1 MVTGR
6 ARARRQALL
15 GIVREGTSRTQD
27 DLAERLRLAGFA
39 ATQSAISRDIR
50 ALGIAKAEGR
60 YVLPG
65 APGPEAASPGAPQV
79 QSPDLADVARYCRDA
94 VPAGP
99 HLLVVHTLPAMAQ
112 AVASA
117 LDAAGLP
124 GVLGTVSGDDTLF
137 VAVSGPERQ
146 RSLLALLESA
156 FHPAGSRGSRPASST
171 R

>member
-1 MVTGR
+1 MVTDR

-65 APGPEAASPGAPQV
+65 APGPEAPSPGAPQV

-137 VAVSGPERQ
+137 VAVSDPERQ

-156 FHPAGSRGSRPASST
+156 FHPAGSRGSRPASSA